1 MYRGIKMKEQ
11 LEKIY
16 SDAVADIEKAAT
28 VKIWKISN
36 SNI

>member
-16 SDAVADIEKAAT
+16 SDAVADIERYQIQIFEPKG
-28 VKIWKISN
+28 
-36 SNI
+36 